1 MPCTNLTGNAGLFL
15 HRRKAELLDPLR
27 KVSDSLNSLSEGIIL
42 NLDKTCIPQVHLYID
57 PREKVT
63 ARYQVLSAF
72 HKLIVSLMYCLW
84 PNLPVRLLLLA
95 HLSIKERGHDIW
107 KPEAGW
113 DAVTKSPK
121 GLGLAHCYTV

>member
-27 KVSDSLNSLSEGIIL
+27 KVSDLLNSLVREDYVQLSDNNE
-42 NLDKTCIPQVHLYID
+42 TCIHQANLYID

-72 HKLIVSLMYCLW
+72 HLLIVLFE
-84 PNLPVRLLLLA
+84 LLCMA
-95 HLSIKERGHDIW
+95 
-107 KPEAGW
+107 
-113 DAVTKSPK
+113 
-121 GLGLAHCYTV
+121 